1 MIRLLALA
9 ALFLAACS
17 QAGDRAEPVDAVPGW
32 VCIHDSPFVRTCFTR
47 SDVAQVIECRG
58 PGSAGTVRVV
68 FRPAVRHEPVQF
80 AFQDRRYYSAGAY
93 QPPPPGGDQLAYFTY
108 GDELLIESFEPCDLA
123 VYGGA
128 A

>member
-9 ALFLAACS
+9 ALLLAACS
-17 QAGDRAEPVDAVPGW
+17 QAGDRADRADAMPAW

-47 SDVAQVIECRG
+47 NDLAQVIECAG
-58 PGSAGTVRVV
+58 PGAAGTARLV
-68 FRPAVRHEPVQF
+68 FRPQTGHEPMQF

-108 GDELLIESFEPCDLA
+108 GDELLVESFEPCSLA
-123 VYGGA
+123 VIGGA